1 MPDDD
6 CRRCRHSGLV
16 GSLSCSTSA
25 LAIFQCQL
33 TKHETSSL
41 SLSPS
46 FYFSHTR
53 AHVNTHPH
61 THTHTHPHTHT
72 HTHTKP
78 IRRPGQQPTTPTH
91 THTEGLDTWP
101 TRLCAA
107 AKTFAER
114 CPASGETFDVRRGT
128 CNRIITHTRAQAQT
142 RATHTL
148 LRTRHHER
156 CVSSQD
162 THDAS

>member
-1 MPDDD
+1 MQEQNE
-6 CRRCRHSGLV
+6 RVQNGEEEETEH
-16 GSLSCSTSA
+16 
-25 LAIFQCQL
+25 
-33 TKHETSSL
+33 TKSDKKI
-41 SLSPS
+41 
-46 FYFSHTR
+46 
-53 AHVNTHPH
+53 
-61 THTHTHPHTHT
+61 THTHKASQKT
-72 HTHTKP
+72 
-78 IRRPGQQPTTPTH
+78 RSTTNHTH

-148 LRTRHHER
+148 LYALVTMSAVCPLKTHTMRPRCSESNSRT
-156 CVSSQD
+156 
-162 THDAS
+162 TLASGSHGL

>member
-1 MPDDD
+1 M
-6 CRRCRHSGLV
+6 
-16 GSLSCSTSA
+16 
-25 LAIFQCQL
+25 
-33 TKHETSSL
+33 
-41 SLSPS
+41 
-46 FYFSHTR
+46 Y
-53 AHVNTHPH
+53 
-61 THTHTHPHTHT
+61 THTHTQVPRYRYDVTKKRAINCEGCASMLNAFSHETRRACGTHARYRRDAPPTHTHT
-72 HTHTKP
+72 HTHTHKTDQKT
-78 IRRPGQQPTTPTH
+78 RSTTNHTH

>member
-1 MPDDD
+1 MRASGDSSGVRRPPLANSVSSQARPDTNE
-6 CRRCRHSGLV
+6 
-16 GSLSCSTSA
+16 SLSA
-25 LAIFQCQL
+25 
-33 TKHETSSL
+33 
-41 SLSPS
+41 
-46 FYFSHTR
+46 R
-53 AHVNTHPH
+53 VNANYYSKNRRT
-61 THTHTHPHTHT
+61 THTHKPAHTQNRSEDQVNNQPHP
-72 HTHTKP
+72 
-78 IRRPGQQPTTPTH
+78 H